1 MTKTITLNAIQDA
14 INTGTN
20 AVILDV
26 RELDEFVAGH
36 IPEATHL
43 PLSDIESQS
52 VGLAKDVEYII
63 ICKKGGR
70 AMQAGQYLEDK
81 GYNVTVAEQ
90 GMDDWTGEVK
100 IED

>member
-1 MTKTITLNAIQDA
+1 MTKTITLDAVQDA
-14 INTGTN
+14 LNTASD

-26 RELDEFVAGH
+26 RELDEFKAGH
-36 IPEATHL
+36 IPEATNM
-43 PLSDIESQS
+43 PLSEIETQS
-52 VGLAKDVEYII
+52 KTLAKDVEYII

-70 AMQAGQYLEDK
+70 AKKAGDFLEDK

-100 IED
+100 VED